1 MYRTSWNWSFVFL
14 AFLIPSV
21 FFLAGCES
29 QESADQAGYAASPQA
44 AFTPDPDRGARLF
57 AANCASCHGQ
67 GGRGTE
73 QGPPLMHRIYEP
85 GHHDDLSFY
94 RAVAIGS
101 HQHHW
106 NFGDMPPV
114 AGISPEDTSHI
125 IAYVRQEQRRVG
137 IK

>member
-1 MYRTSWNWSFVFL
+1 MSRINLNRSFIL
-14 AFLIPSV
+14 LTFLISAV
-21 FFLAGCES
+21 FFLAGCEN
-29 QESADQAGYAASPQA
+29 QGSADQARHATSSHA
-44 AFTPDPDRGARLF
+44 AFTPSPVRGAKLF
-57 AANCASCHGQ
+57 AVNCAICHGQ

-94 RAVAIGS
+94 RAVATGT

-106 NFGDMPPV
+106 NFGGMPPV
-114 AGISPEDTSHI
+114 AGVSPEDTGHI

-137 IK
+137 IR